1 MISNKAVLSWNCCWS
16 LQTSKPKPS
25 ESRWIF
31 LAKDLETKEAE
42 VQLVEQ
48 DIAQLEDV
56 FEEAT
61 DGENE

>member
-1 MISNKAVLSWNCCWS
+1 M
-16 LQTSKPKPS
+16 QTSKPKPS